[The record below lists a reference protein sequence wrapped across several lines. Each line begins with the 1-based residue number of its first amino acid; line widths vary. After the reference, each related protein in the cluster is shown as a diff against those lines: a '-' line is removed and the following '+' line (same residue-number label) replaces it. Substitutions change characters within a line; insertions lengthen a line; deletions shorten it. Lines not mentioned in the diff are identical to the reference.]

1 MKAALENRIT
11 GGFLSHILLIC
22 GVAEMAIA
30 NAKKHCVSVSVC
42 GEAAADTESA
52 KMYVYIG
59 IRNLSMAP
67 NAVLNVKSRLIE
79 EFE

>member
-1 MKAALENRIT
+1 M
-11 GGFLSHILLIC
+11 
-22 GVAEMAIA
+22 EMTIA

-67 NAVLNVKSRLIE
+67 NAVLSVKSRLIE